1 MLNSNMQPRSAAPT
15 DPVVFIN
22 TARDSVQ
29 AWVERHAYRGYEPFD
44 GLMSYLRPLTFGT
57 QLGDQLLQQVGRQS
71 PFNLRPLLGIRPQES
86 TKGRGYMAWGY
97 LHKFVN
103 DGDAESLVKA
113 EQALDWLDRNKSKLY
128 AKHSWGNVFDYV
140 SRNGHIPRD
149 ESTIVWTGLIAQAYL
164 EAFERTGNERWLK
177 IADSACSWI
186 LDLPRENTKNGVCLS
201 YVAYKQNSVHNAN
214 MLGAAALARTW
225 RHTGIHEYLDAART
239 AMEYSCRRQL
249 DDGAWYYGEHP
260 GYHWIDNFHT
270 GYNLDSLKRYIK
282 YSRDDSWRRNL
293 EDGFGYFKRHFIAP
307 DGCPRYYHN
316 RQQPIDIQGCAQVID
331 TLTLF
336 SDEDRGSLDIALK
349 VAEWT
354 IRHMQDKDGHFYY
367 RRYPLIT
374 AKAPMIHWG
383 QATMFKAL
391 AHLSTRLTE
400 NGAGMPNEA
409 NECVR

>member
-214 MLGAAALARTW
+214 MLGAAALVAVSRTHVISVPNVGFTAIAGGLMW
-225 RHTGIHEYLDAART
+225 FVLGFVLYALVYAA
-239 AMEYSCRRQL
+239 
-249 DDGAWYYGEHP
+249 G
-260 GYHWIDNFHT
+260 
-270 GYNLDSLKRYIK
+270 
-282 YSRDDSWRRNL
+282 
-293 EDGFGYFKRHFIAP
+293 
-307 DGCPRYYHN
+307 
-316 RQQPIDIQGCAQVID
+316 
-331 TLTLF
+331 
-336 SDEDRGSLDIALK
+336 GSLVSRQELQA
-349 VAEWT
+349 A
-354 IRHMQDKDGHFYY
+354 IR
-367 RRYPLIT
+367 RRRVVLRR
-374 AKAPMIHWG
+374 ASG
-383 QATMFKAL
+383 
-391 AHLSTRLTE
+391 LSLD
-400 NGAGMPNEA
+400 
-409 NECVR
+409 